1 MKDSI
6 VRNQQ
11 SVPKPNRKEDGQL
24 LKEILRQNQL
34 KTSNKMQNESSNYK
48 LQNLLT
54 GSESSSLADK
64 FSHSVQSHDINS
76 ADNNTTN
83 FKKSASQSNM
93 DS

>member
-34 KTSNKMQNESSNYK
+34 RTSNQMQNQNENYNNK

-64 FSHSVQSHDINS
+64 FTYSV
-76 ADNNTTN
+76 
-83 FKKSASQSNM
+83 
-93 DS
+93 